1 MSRIVLVIHSLGAG
15 GAEKVSLQFAQ
26 WLLDEGHEVTIA
38 TSSRSVEDFYPLPR
52 GLHRIREQPLPWPL
66 KYLGIFCFPLRV
78 YLLRRLLK
86 NRCFDLAIGM
96 TTLPSIK
103 LLLASIHLSLPVIAS
118 ERIFPGAQE
127 LPFLWWCLR
136 RLTYPL
142 ADLHLVQTKSV
153 AQWLCDH
160 RLAGCTAVLP
170 NAIPWPLSRHT
181 PTVQPSEMLDPCH
194 NLVLAVGTKPF
205 QKGFDRLV
213 TAFSVAVAKY
223 PGWKLAIAGISPD
236 DWPVNWPALPLGANA
251 PLLLGRVGN
260 LADWYERADLFV
272 LSSRSEGI
280 PNVLLEA
287 MASGCACLAIDCP
300 TGPSDLIEHG
310 VNGWLMPAQSTNTQL
325 SEALQLLMSSP
336 KIRNVLAEAALSVRQ
351 RFSVVVVRQK
361 FLEILSPF
369 LCCSPPCNQ
378 SG

>member
-1 MSRIVLVIHSLGAG
+1 MANILLVIHALGTG
-15 GAEKVSLQFAQ
+15 GAEKVTLQFAQ
-26 WLLDEGHEVTIA
+26 WLLDEGHDVTIA
-38 TSSRSVEDFYPLPR
+38 TSARSVEDFYPLPN
-52 GLHRIREQPLPWPL
+52 GLHRFREQKLPWL
-66 KYLGIFCFPLRV
+66 LDHLGPVCFPVRV
-78 YLLRRLLK
+78 YLLRRFLK
-86 NRCFDLAIGM
+86 RNKFDLAIGM

-103 LLLASIHLSLPVIAS
+103 LLLASIDLSLKVIAS
-118 ERIFPGAQE
+118 ERIFPGLQE
-127 LPFLWWCLR
+127 LPLFWRFLR
-136 RLTYPL
+136 RMTYPR

-153 AQWLCDH
+153 AQWLHHH
-160 RLAGCTAVLP
+160 RFASRTAVLP
-170 NAIPWPLSRHT
+170 NAIPWPLYRHS
-181 PTVQPSEMLDPCH
+181 PAIDPALLLDSCDK
-194 NLVLAVGTKPF
+194 LVLAVGTKPF

-213 TAFSVAVAKY
+213 SAFSVATAEKS
-223 PGWKLAIAGISPD
+223 GWKLVIAGISPE
-236 DWPVNWPALPLGANA
+236 DWPSSWPALSTGAEA

-287 MASGCACLAIDCP
+287 MASGCACLAINCP

-310 VNGWLMPAQSTNTQL
+310 VNGWLMPAQCTTTQL

-336 KIRNVLAEAALSVRQ
+336 EKRKVLAEAALSVRQ

-369 LCCSPPCNQ
+369 LCSSPSCD
-378 SG
+378 